1 MCFFGHS
8 EGIAGLHLGRHTLRQ
23 YSFQVDKIFFFTL
36 LDAGV
41 QRLMGV
47 PILIASQDKDVT
59 TEKTTRYVQHVAIG
73 KSFNFLS
80 RCSQQGTMLCNALIN
95 RDEDDSFEWSG
106 SSMFAM
112 RIGAW

>member
-23 YSFQVDKIFFFTL
+23 YSFQVDKIFLFIL
-36 LDAGV
+36 LDAAV

-47 PILIASQDKDVT
+47 PILIAFQDKDVT

-73 KSFNFLS
+73 KSFHFLS
-80 RCSQQGTMLCNALIN
+80 CCSQQGTMLCNALIN